1 MRDPHEAK
9 TPKLSGSYLGFQAS
23 AAGVAKR
30 LLEVIAEARGNLSEL
45 AMRRR
50 VIVEAQLDRA
60 SLLGRELDGLA
71 ARFSRWPELAQTD
84 PEQLALERAALYGWM
99 MGTLRE
105 AEELLLEL
113 TRERRDPR
121 AEP

>member
-1 MRDPHEAK
+1 MRDPHDAK

-30 LLEVIAEARGNLSEL
+30 LVEVIAEERAKLGDL
-45 AMRRR
+45 AVRRR
-50 VIVEAQLDRA
+50 VLVESELDRGA
-60 SLLGRELDGLA
+60 LLARELDGLA

-84 PEQLALERAALYGWM
+84 PEQLALERTALYGWM

-105 AEELLLEL
+105 AEELLLQL

-121 AEP
+121 AD